1 MLLKYAK
8 SIEELKDVVNNS
20 RAKSYLILGCV
31 SKKVDNFKSNKN
43 IIGALF
49 PKIIFNGRLYDS
61 GFVVLGLNEDIEIKK
76 VDLNSLDID
85 FEIKYENP
93 LIGNQRNSIKVY
105 EADLTEIYNS
115 RTFCLFEDVE
125 KLKKMNLAKGGS
137 LENAVVVKGC
147 DKDDELSMIG
157 WTK

>member
-31 SKKVDNFKSNKN
+31 SEKVDNFKSNKN

-49 PKIIFNGRLYDS
+49 PKIIYNGKLYDS

-85 FEIKYENP
+85 FEIDKETNEIIIDPRENTD
-93 LIGNQRNSIKVY
+93 ISKIKLFI
-105 EADLTEIYNS
+105 EEQYN
-115 RTFCLFEDVE
+115 D
-125 KLKKMNLAKGGS
+125 
-137 LENAVVVKGC
+137 
-147 DKDDELSMIG
+147 LSMIFVHVFN
-157 WTK
+157 KE